1 MKNLKRI
8 LCLTLALLM
17 LLATLVACGRDEEDV
32 DEGQFSLNTD
42 NSTETD
48 QYGQEV
54 YSDPTAGLSFGGKEI
69 NFLVRSGSQY
79 LREWYTDNPTS
90 NVDQQIYSRNVTVE
104 DALDVK
110 LNYIVQAEGADNKD
124 FYTKVTNAGAA
135 GQGEIDVVSG
145 FAAYATNQNAMPYYV
160 NWFDSEKLPYLNLD
174 RKYWNQNYQ
183 RDAAAFGKLYVNV
196 GDMNLSLYDRC
207 MVVFF
212 NKAKVA
218 QYIKDSSSNPINLY
232 ELVQS
237 GQWYYETFYNMIKDV
252 YEDTGDVQNQRDNK
266 DFYGVTGI

>member
-1 MKNLKRI
+1 MKITKKI

-17 LLATLVACGRDEEDV
+17 LLTSLIACTISETEDTGHGELSASGDGPV
-32 DEGQFSLNTD
+32 
-42 NSTETD
+42 ETD

-54 YSDPTAGLSFGGKEI
+54 YSDPTAGLSFGGKQV

-110 LNYIVQAEGADNKD
+110 LNYIVQAEGADNKE

-207 MVVFF
+207 MRAITRFVLTTLRIF
-212 NKAKVA
+212 
-218 QYIKDSSSNPINLY
+218 SSSEIWTTNPLTALI
-232 ELVQS
+232 
-237 GQWYYETFYNMIKDV
+237 
-252 YEDTGDVQNQRDNK
+252 
-266 DFYGVTGI
+266 

>member
-1 MKNLKRI
+1 MKITKKI

-17 LLATLVACGRDEEDV
+17 LLTSLIACANSEEEDTGHGELSISEDGPV
-32 DEGQFSLNTD
+32 
-42 NSTETD
+42 ETD

-54 YSDPTAGLSFGGKEI
+54 YSDPTAGLSFGGKQV

-124 FYTKVTNAGAA
+124 FYTKVTNAGAS

-196 GDMNLSLYDRC
+196 GDM
-207 MVVFF
+207 
-212 NKAKVA
+212 
-218 QYIKDSSSNPINLY
+218 
-232 ELVQS
+232 
-237 GQWYYETFYNMIKDV
+237 
-252 YEDTGDVQNQRDNK
+252 
-266 DFYGVTGI
+266 